1 MDLNTTKRTTQ
12 NISLGYSSDT
22 QNRET
27 AKQVYERLKTDR
39 NNYTDRAESC
49 AQFTIPA
56 LFPKETDNA
65 SSTYKIPHQSFGA
78 RGVNNLSSKLLLALF
93 PPNSTFFRLDMNP
106 ILKANVSQQDPQMQQ
121 EIEAAMMKME
131 QRILKYIETSQI
143 RVTIKEALN
152 QLIVAG
158 NCLLYLPPKEGGAK
172 LYRLSSYVCQRDAL
186 GKVLQI
192 VTVDKLMF
200 GTLPQDVKDML
211 MTSEG
216 GKQWRVTDPVEI
228 YTHVYLEGDTYY
240 SYQETEGKPIQ
251 GTEQQFPYDKSPWIA
266 LRFVKMDGE
275 SYGRSFVEEYLGD
288 LKNLDG
294 LQEAILNY
302 AAIAAH
308 ILYLVNPGGMTQAR
322 RIAKAKTGDFVPGRK
337 DDISVLQ
344 LDKSTDIMIA
354 KNTVDAIE
362 QRLSYCFILNSVVQ
376 RDAERVTAEE
386 IRQVAGELE
395 DTLGGTYSILSQE
408 LQLPLVKR
416 IMAQL
421 EANGEIPTTQQGDI
435 EPSITTGLEALGR
448 GHDYNKL
455 EMLQQSISTLPGAE
469 QYINVGAFIKAKA
482 TSLGI
487 DTTGLIKT
495 DEQIQQEQQ
504 QAMEQQM
511 MTNATGPAVNGL
523 MSMAQNEQQANLNNP
538 TMMDANE

>member
-1 MDLNTTKRTTQ
+1 MDLNNTSKRTTQ

-106 ILKANVSQQDPQMQQ
+106 ILKANVSQQAPQMQQ

-211 MTSEG
+211 ASD
-216 GKQWRVTDPVEI
+216 GKQCRVTDPVEI

-251 GTEQQFPYDKSPWIA
+251 GTEQQFPSDKSPWIA

-511 MTNATGPAVNGL
+511 MANATGPAVNGL
-523 MSMAQNEQQANLNNP
+523 MGMAQNEQQANLNNP
-538 TMMDANE
+538 TMMNNE

>member
-1 MDLNTTKRTTQ
+1 MNTNRKNN
-12 NISLGYSSDT
+12 NISLGYSEDT

-39 NNYTDRAESC
+39 QNYTDRAEKC

-56 LFPKETDNA
+56 LFPKETDNS

-106 ILKANVSQQDPQMQQ
+106 VLKSQVSQQDPAMQQ

-131 QRILKYIETSQI
+131 QRILKYVETSQI

-172 LYRLSSYVCQRDAL
+172 LYRLSSYVVQRDAL

-192 VTVDKLMF
+192 VTVDKLLY
-200 GTLPQDVKDML
+200 GTLPDDVKNL
-211 MTSEG
+211 LTQN
-216 GKQWRVTDPVEI
+216 GKQWKVTDPVEI
-228 YTHVYLEGDTYY
+228 YTHAYLMGDRYY
-240 SYQETEGKPIQ
+240 SYQEIEGNPIQ
-251 GTEQQFPYDKSPWIA
+251 GTEQQFPMDKSPWIA

-288 LKNLDG
+288 LENLDG

-308 ILYLVNPGGMTQAR
+308 ILYLVNPGGITQAR

-337 DDISVLQ
+337 EDINVLQ

-354 KNTVDAIE
+354 KSTVDAIE

-421 EANGEIPTTQQGDI
+421 EANGEIPITQQGDI

-448 GHDYNKL
+448 GHDFNKL
-455 EMLQQSISTLPGAE
+455 EMLQQSISALPGAE

-504 QAMEQQM
+504 QVMEQQM
-511 MTNATGPAVNGL
+511 MANATGPAVNGL
-523 MSMAQNEQQANLNNP
+523 MGMAQAEQQANLQDP
-538 TMMDANE
+538 LNE

>member
-1 MDLNTTKRTTQ
+1 
-12 NISLGYSSDT
+12 
-22 QNRET
+22 
-27 AKQVYERLKTDR
+27 
-39 NNYTDRAESC
+39 
-49 AQFTIPA
+49 
-56 LFPKETDNA
+56 
-65 SSTYKIPHQSFGA
+65 
-78 RGVNNLSSKLLLALF
+78 
-93 PPNSTFFRLDMNP
+93 
-106 ILKANVSQQDPQMQQ
+106 
-121 EIEAAMMKME
+121 
-131 QRILKYIETSQI
+131 
-143 RVTIKEALN
+143 
-152 QLIVAG
+152 
-158 NCLLYLPPKEGGAK
+158 
-172 LYRLSSYVCQRDAL
+172 
-186 GKVLQI
+186 
-192 VTVDKLMF
+192 MF

>member
-1 MDLNTTKRTTQ
+1 MNLNTSKRTTQ

-56 LFPKETDNA
+56 LFPKETDNS

-495 DEQIQQEQQ
+495 DEQLQQEQQ

-511 MTNATGPAVNGL
+511 MANATGPAVNGL

-538 TMMDANE
+538 TMMDNE

>member
-1 MDLNTTKRTTQ
+1 MNLNTTKRTTQ

-192 VTVDKLMF
+192 VTVDKLMY

-211 MTSEG
+211 ASD
-216 GKQWRVTDPVEI
+216 GKQWKVTDPVEI
-228 YTHVYLEGDTYY
+228 YTHVYLDGDTYY

-308 ILYLVNPGGMTQAR
+308 ILYLVNPGGLTQAR

-337 DDISVLQ
+337 EDISVLQ

-495 DEQIQQEQQ
+495 DEQLQQEQQ

-511 MTNATGPAVNGL
+511 MANATGPAVNGL
-523 MSMAQNEQQANLNNP
+523 MSMAQNEQQANLNSP
-538 TMMDANE
+538 TMNNE

>member
-1 MDLNTTKRTTQ
+1 MNNNRNKQ

-56 LFPKETDNA
+56 LFPEETDNA

-211 MTSEG
+211 ASD

-251 GTEQQFPYDKSPWIA
+251 GTEQQFPFDKSPWIA

-421 EANGEIPTTQQGDI
+421 EANGEIPTTQKGDI

-511 MTNATGPAVNGL
+511 MANATGPAVNGL
-523 MSMAQNEQQANLNNP
+523 MGMAQNEQQANLNNP
-538 TMMDANE
+538 TMDNE

>member
-192 VTVDKLMF
+192 VTVDKLMY

-211 MTSEG
+211 ASD

-228 YTHVYLEGDTYY
+228 YTHVYLDGDTYY

-308 ILYLVNPGGMTQAR
+308 ILYLVNPGGLTQAR

-337 DDISVLQ
+337 EDISVLQ

-511 MTNATGPAVNGL
+511 MANATGPTVNGL
-523 MSMAQNEQQANLNNP
+523 MSMAQNEQQANLMNNP
-538 TMMDANE
+538 TMMNNE

>member
-1 MDLNTTKRTTQ
+1 MNLNTSKRTTQ

-211 MTSEG
+211 ASD

-251 GTEQQFPYDKSPWIA
+251 GTEQQFPFDKSPWIA

-421 EANGEIPTTQQGDI
+421 EANGEIPTTQKGDI

-455 EMLQQSISTLPGAE
+455 EMLQQTISTLPGAE

-511 MTNATGPAVNGL
+511 MANATGPAVNGL
-523 MSMAQNEQQANLNNP
+523 MGMAQNEQQANLNNP
-538 TMMDANE
+538 TMNE

>member
-1 MDLNTTKRTTQ
+1 MNLNTSKRTTQ
-12 NISLGYSSDT
+12 NIPLGYSADT

-39 NNYTDRAESC
+39 NNYTDRAEAC

-211 MTSEG
+211 ASD

-228 YTHVYLEGDTYY
+228 YTHVYLDGDTYY
-240 SYQETEGKPIQ
+240 SYQETEGKPIE
-251 GTEQQFPYDKSPWIA
+251 GTEQQFPFDKSPWIA

-511 MTNATGPAVNGL
+511 MANATGPAVNGL
-523 MSMAQNEQQANLNNP
+523 MGMAQNEQQANLMNNP
-538 TMMDANE
+538 TNE